1 MKKLALFLVS
11 VFVMSGIAFADND
24 KPIQIGQLPTKA
36 QTFLSTYFKSSK
48 VALAKQ
54 ETDLFSKSYDVIF
67 TTGVATGRKLAARS
81 TEFLQRLFLRGSRA
95 TCRATIPTPGSCLS
109 SVTAATMK

>member
-1 MKKLALFLVS
+1 
-11 VFVMSGIAFADND
+11 MSGIAFADND
-24 KPIQIGQLPTKA
+24 RPIQIGQLPTKA

-67 TTGVATGRKLAARS
+67 TTGEKVEFDKSGDWTEVSCKGQRS
-81 TEFLQRLFLRGSRA
+81 SFSDCSSGDQELRAEQLSRRPDPVY
-95 TCRATIPTPGSCLS
+95 RA
-109 SVTAATMK
+109 